1 MLCLKAGYP
10 VVLGLAYKSSGH
22 MVLATGFDLNK
33 EQILIH
39 DPYGIRHGTSNS
51 YEIGANGA
59 YDPYSFGTLEQIWLD
74 MGAEAGWGRV
84 PVAVDNKK
92 TGLPDNL

>member
-22 MVLATGFDLNK
+22 MVLATGFNLDK
-33 EQILIH
+33 EQIFIH

-59 YDPYSFGTLEQIWLD
+59 YDPYSFVTLEQIWLD